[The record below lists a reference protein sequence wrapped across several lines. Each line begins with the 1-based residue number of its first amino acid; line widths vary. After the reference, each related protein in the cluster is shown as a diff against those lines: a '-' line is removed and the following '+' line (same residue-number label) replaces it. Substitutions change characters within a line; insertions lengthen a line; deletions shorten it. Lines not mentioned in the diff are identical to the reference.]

1 MYGAISDA
9 VSYLSAQSALSL
21 LALFWFTV
29 IFELPRYTIAFAS
42 AALSRLKSAWWATP
56 QRRHDVGRVTVVIAG
71 HSEAGSIERCV
82 RSMQEQSRPPDEIIV
97 VSDGS
102 TDNMPEVLA
111 DLQRRGLIAQAHC
124 TDLRGGKSAAINL
137 AKRWATGDILINI
150 DCDCSFDRHAL
161 KHSLTPFADPQVG
174 AVSGNIL
181 VRNDRV
187 SLISAFQAIEY
198 LISISLGKQ
207 ASMLIDQ
214 VACVSGAFGAF
225 RMSALQDVNG
235 VDVGGGEDL
244 DLTLKLR
251 KAGWKICFVDA
262 AICYTD
268 VPDTLRALTNQR
280 LRWER
285 DAVRLRYRKHADLMN
300 PFSLNFRLSELLH
313 EIEFIV
319 FQILGAA
326 ILPFYIL
333 WLFLQYGELGLV
345 FLLAA
350 QIGLLFL
357 DFMVFALAALCTP
370 KAKALHL
377 LLYVPGYSLFNGVHM
392 RFVRLFA
399 YVQEWIFN
407 ASAGDNYVPEKV
419 RLLRKW

>member
-1 MYGAISDA
+1 MSGAISDA

-42 AALSRLKSAWWATP
+42 AALSRLKSAWWPARTLL
-56 QRRHDVGRVTVVIAG
+56 HDVGRVTVVIAG
-71 HSEAGSIERCV
+71 HSEADSIERCV
-82 RSMQEQSRPPDEIIV
+82 LGMHEQSRPPDEIIV

-111 DLQRRGLIAQAHC
+111 DLQRRGLIDQAHS
-124 TDLRGGKSAAINL
+124 TNLRCGKAAAVNL
-137 AKRWATGDILINI
+137 AERWTTGDILINI

-161 KHSLTPFADPQVG
+161 KHILSPFADPAVG

-181 VRNDRV
+181 ARNDRTG
-187 SLISAFQAIEY
+187 LIPAFQAIEY

-207 ASMLIDQ
+207 AAGLIDQ
-214 VACVSGAFGAF
+214 VVCASGAFGAF
-225 RMSALQDVNG
+225 RMTALRAGNG
-235 VDVGGGEDL
+235 LDVGGGEDL

-251 KAGWKICFVDA
+251 KAGWKIHFADA

-280 LRWER
+280 FRWER
-285 DAVRLRYRKHADLMN
+285 DAVRVRYRKHADLMN
-300 PFSLNFRLSELLH
+300 PFSTNFRLAELLH
-313 EIEFIV
+313 EVEFIV
-319 FQILGAA
+319 FQVLGAA
-326 ILPFYIL
+326 ILPFYVI
-333 WLFLQYGELGLV
+333 WLFLTYGDFGLIV
-345 FLLAA
+345 LLAA
-350 QIGLLFL
+350 QFGLLVL
-357 DFMVFALAALCTP
+357 DLAVFALAALSTP
-370 KAKALHL
+370 KASALHL
-377 LLYVPGYSLFNGVHM
+377 FPYVPGYSLFNGVYM

>member
-1 MYGAISDA
+1 MYAAVSDA
-9 VSYLSAQSALSL
+9 ITYLSAQSTASL

-29 IFELPRYTIAFAS
+29 IFEVPRYTIAFAS
-42 AALSRLKSAWWATP
+42 AAFSRLTSAWRP
-56 QRRHDVGRVTVVIAG
+56 QRFRKRDDGRVTVVIGG
-71 HSEAGSIERCV
+71 HSEADSIERCV
-82 RSMQEQSRPPDEIIV
+82 LSMHEQSRPPDEIIV

-102 TDNMPEVLA
+102 TDNMPQVLA
-111 DLQRRGLIAQAHC
+111 DLQRRGLIAQAHS
-124 TDLRGGKSAAINL
+124 TDLRGGKSAAMNL
-137 AKRWATGDILINI
+137 AKRWATGDVIINV

-161 KHSLTPFADPQVG
+161 KNCLTPFADPQVG

-181 VRNDRV
+181 TRNDRV
-187 SLISAFQAIEY
+187 GLIPAFQAIEY

-207 ASMLIDQ
+207 ASMLLDQ

-225 RMSALQDVNG
+225 RTTALNAVNG

-251 KAGWKICFVDA
+251 KAGWKICFAADA
-262 AICYTD
+262 TCYTD
-268 VPDTLRALTNQR
+268 VPDSLRALTSQR

-285 DAVRLRYRKHADLMN
+285 DAVRLRYRKHADMMN
-300 PFSLNFRLSELLH
+300 PFSPRFRLAELLH
-313 EIEFIV
+313 ELEFIM

-333 WLFLQYGELGLV
+333 WLFLEYGELGLV
-345 FLLAA
+345 FMLAA

-357 DFMVFALAALCTP
+357 DFTVFALAALCTP
-370 KAKALHL
+370 QAKALHL
-377 LLYVPGYSLFNGVHM
+377 LLYVPGYSLFNGVYM

-407 ASAGDNYVPEKV
+407 ASAQDNYVPEKV